1 MADDGSIDTPSPQDV
16 LTAQQGQIQQG
27 IGAPSAFQRN
37 SALGTMLG
45 RTLFGNPQLQQANAI
60 QNGLKAGAS
69 GAGQQQDGE
78 TDVDYTLRKLKA
90 QRDAIADVSPQ
101 LAAQL
106 NTQILTLGQKKFE
119 NSRLQASDTR
129 QQTLFDEQQ
138 PGVKAEAANTA
149 AMNRTYVLT
158 PNPKSPQGYDVKA
171 FNMLDPTQSADFDAA
186 SKQPNAQVMNQQQAA
201 QLFKGADVQSL
212 KDASKIAAA
221 GAQLEG
227 SLDPLTKQMA
237 VSDVLAD
244 PSHMHNYAPFG
255 KAGQARRDEIN
266 AGIAMQMHAAGM
278 DYSQLNAIRAQ
289 VKGEAKSIATV
300 VPQFQQI
307 QANEALAHANG
318 DRLLEL
324 VGKVNTSQYP
334 SINSLIQAVDA
345 GKGSPDVAE
354 FKSVLTTFQSEAAR
368 IINGSPSGAGVLSD
382 SARKELQ
389 DVVQGSASP
398 AALSRVINRLFTEFS
413 IRKGALSQVV
423 ANAGQDIG
431 ALASAQRPALG
442 GQTPVTSAPQPQG
455 PPVAAPPQGVRTY
468 DPASG
473 TFK

>member
-1 MADDGSIDTPSPQDV
+1 MADDGSLDFASPTDV
-16 LTAQQGQIQQG
+16 LAAQQAQVQQG
-27 IGAPSAFQRN
+27 IGSASPFQRN

-45 RTLFGNPQLQQANAI
+45 RTLFGNPQLQQANAV
-60 QNGLKAGAS
+60 QNGLKQGAAGT
-69 GAGQQQDGE
+69 GVQQDGE

-119 NSRLQASDTR
+119 NSRLQAQDTR
-129 QQTLFDEQQ
+129 TQTLFDE
-138 PGVKAEAANTA
+138 GESARKVDAANA
-149 AMNRTYVLT
+149 VAQNRTYVLT

-186 SKQPNAQVMNQQQAA
+186 SKQPNAQVMNQAQAA

-227 SLDPLTKQMA
+227 PLDPLTKQMA

-289 VKGEAKSIATV
+289 VKGEAKSIATI

-307 QANEALAHANG
+307 QANEALAHNNG

-324 VGKVNTSQYP
+324 VGKVNTSKYP
-334 SINSLIQAVDA
+334 TINSLIQAVNA
-345 GKGSPDVAE
+345 GKGDADVAE
-354 FKSVLTTFQSEAAR
+354 FKSVLTTFQTEAAR
-368 IINGSPSGAGVLSD
+368 IISGSPSGGGVLSD

-423 ANAGQDIG
+423 SNAGQDIS
-431 ALASAQRPALG
+431 ALASAQRPTLG
-442 GQTPVTSAPQPQG
+442 GQPQVTGQPS
-455 PPVAAPPQGVRTY
+455 VAAPGAAPAGVKTY
-468 DPASG
+468 DPATG
-473 TFK
+473 TFH